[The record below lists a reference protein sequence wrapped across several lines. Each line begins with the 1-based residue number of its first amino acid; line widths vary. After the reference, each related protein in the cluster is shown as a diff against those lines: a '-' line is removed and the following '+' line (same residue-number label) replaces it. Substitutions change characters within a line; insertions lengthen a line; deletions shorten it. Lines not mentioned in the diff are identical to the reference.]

1 MLLLQAF
8 SRVKLHEVFRPVF
21 FFFLF
26 PMNPLLI
33 SVLLMGT
40 N

>member
-8 SRVKLHEVFRPVF
+8 SRVKLHEVFGPV
-21 FFFLF
+21 FLF

-33 SVLLMGT
+33 SVHLMGT